1 MSDFEM
7 LSIVLSIL
15 SIILMI
21 LIAYINEIIT
31 TLKKGG
37 SNCRQSPHV
46 KVWTLFCFWCFHS
59 VKSVCFEHMQS
70 SEMLNFQW
78 FYGIMI

>member
-1 MSDFEM
+1 MKN
-7 LSIVLSIL
+7 LK
-15 SIILMI
+15 
-21 LIAYINEIIT
+21 IIT

-59 VKSVCFEHMQS
+59 VKSVCFEYMQS